1 MDIRKEIGKL
11 SKSEK
16 ILLVEE
22 IWDEIAKDT
31 KTELTAA
38 QKEEVD
44 RRLDLAKE
52 GKVKYYTLEEAK
64 ARIKSLKKDVQD

>member
-31 KTELTAA
+31 KTGVNSSP
-38 QKEEVD
+38 K
-44 RRLDLAKE
+44 
-52 GKVKYYTLEEAK
+52 GGG
-64 ARIKSLKKDVQD
+64 